1 MSVQTIVP
9 NLWFD
14 TKGLE
19 AAEWYVEVFSGRIGA
34 ESRPKSEI
42 VAVSR
47 YPTDVFDGAKKA
59 GDVLTVDFQ
68 LEGQRFTAINGGP
81 NFTFDEAVSF
91 LVNCESQ
98 EEIDELWDKLGEGG
112 EHGPCGWLKDKYG
125 LSWQIVPSEM
135 DQLML
140 SGPNEEGRKRAFA
153 AMMQMG
159 KLDIAELRRAYESEA

>member
-1 MSVQTIVP
+1 MQTIVP

-14 TKGLE
+14 TQAEE
-19 AAEWYVEVFSGRIGA
+19 AAKFWVELFSNRIGA

-42 VAVSR
+42 TNVSR
-47 YPTDVFDGAKKA
+47 YPEDANNKKA

-81 NFTFDEAVSF
+81 EFTFDEAVSF

-98 EEIDELWDKLGEGG
+98 EEIDELWDKLGDGG
-112 EHGPCGWLKDKYG
+112 EHGPCGWVKDRYG
-125 LSWQIVPSEM
+125 LSWQIVPAEIE
-135 DQLML
+135 QLML
-140 SGPNEEGRKRAFA
+140 GGPDEEGRKRAFA

-159 KLDIAELRRAYESEA
+159 KIEIAELQRAYENR

>member
-14 TKGLE
+14 TQAEE
-19 AAEWYVEVFSGRIGA
+19 AAKYWVDVFSNRIGA

-42 VAVSR
+42 VNVSR
-47 YPTDVFDGAKKA
+47 YPQDMFDGKKKA
-59 GDVLTVDFQ
+59 GDVLTVDFS

-81 NFTFDEAVSF
+81 EFTFDEAVSF
-91 LVNCESQ
+91 LVNCETQ
-98 EEIDELWDKLGEGG
+98 EEIDELWDKLGEDG

-125 LSWQIVPSEM
+125 LSWQIVPSEVE
-135 DQLML
+135 QLVT
-140 SGPNEEGRKRAFA
+140 GGDEEGRKRAFA

-159 KLDIAELRRAYESEA
+159 KLDIAELQRAYAGK